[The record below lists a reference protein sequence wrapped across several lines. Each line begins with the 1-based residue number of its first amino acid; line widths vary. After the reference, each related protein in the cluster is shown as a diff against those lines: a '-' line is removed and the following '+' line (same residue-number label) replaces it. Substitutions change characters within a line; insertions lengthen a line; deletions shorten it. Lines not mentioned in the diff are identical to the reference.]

1 MAKKVTEHDALK
13 GVDQLL
19 ESLSAEER
27 QRILDW
33 VAMKYK
39 LSNSG
44 ASTLAP
50 PPPQH
55 TANGSQGGNSNNVK
69 VKDFIAAKKPDG
81 YYERIA
87 CLAYYLE
94 KYEDKDGLKTADIAQ
109 ANTDAKQSKLPN
121 STLYVN
127 NATKM
132 YGFLISIGKGK
143 KALSARGEAVVNALP
158 DRAKVQT
165 ALTEHPLKRKNS
177 KKKKKT
183 KA

>member
-1 MAKKVTEHDALK
+1 MAKKVSEHDVLK
-13 GVDQLL
+13 IVDLQL
-19 ESLSAEER
+19 EQLSTEER
-27 QRILDW
+27 QRIFDW
-33 VAMKYK
+33 ISMKYK
-39 LSNSG
+39 ISPQAAPSATPGSG
-44 ASTLAP
+44 VILPLASLP
-50 PPPQH
+50 
-55 TANGSQGGNSNNVK
+55 NGT
-69 VKDFIAAKKPDG
+69 VKDFISLKKPDG

-94 KYEDKDGLKTADIAQ
+94 RHESKDGLKTADIAQ

-165 ALTEHPLKRKNS
+165 ALAEHPLKRKNS

-183 KA
+183 KS